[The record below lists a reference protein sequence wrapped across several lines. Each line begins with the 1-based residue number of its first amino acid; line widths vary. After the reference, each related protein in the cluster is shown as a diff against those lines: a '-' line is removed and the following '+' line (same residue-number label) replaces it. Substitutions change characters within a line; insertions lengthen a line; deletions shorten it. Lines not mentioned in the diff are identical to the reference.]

1 MTENRMGSKHPLELA
16 QEILLARLKHCP
28 VSDAKLEAVC
38 SFGLRTERKMISNA
52 SILTEIPC
60 SWAG

>member
-28 VSDAKLEAVC
+28 VSDAKLEAAAEAAALAVA
-38 SFGLRTERKMISNA
+38 KMQFVLSDYARNA
-52 SILTEIPC
+52 K
-60 SWAG
+60 